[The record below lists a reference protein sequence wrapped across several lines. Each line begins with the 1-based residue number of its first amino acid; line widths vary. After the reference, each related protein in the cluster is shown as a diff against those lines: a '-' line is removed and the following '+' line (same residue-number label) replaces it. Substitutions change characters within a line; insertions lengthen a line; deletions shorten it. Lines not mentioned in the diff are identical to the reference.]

1 MAFLYTH
8 TVFVRWEYKVRNFS
22 KKKVL
27 KLDFQIWKVCVY
39 LIFIPGIEDFKS
51 AGSVGLVAGF

>member
-1 MAFLYTH
+1 
-8 TVFVRWEYKVRNFS
+8 VRNFS

-39 LIFIPGIEDFKS
+39 LIFIPGIGDFKC